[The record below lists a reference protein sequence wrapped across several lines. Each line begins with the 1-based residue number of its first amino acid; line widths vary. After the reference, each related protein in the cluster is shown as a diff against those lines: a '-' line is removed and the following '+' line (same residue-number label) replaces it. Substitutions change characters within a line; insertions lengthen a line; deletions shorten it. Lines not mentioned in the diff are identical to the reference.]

1 MPDYRI
7 YMIKNGHIAAGYDF
21 NCETDEQA
29 RAEARSMLRTYKTA
43 EVWAGTR
50 RVSVEVLDTPWAKP
64 AAAVEFIG
72 EDDGAP
78 GRDGVLGI

>member
-21 NCETDEQA
+21 SFDTDEQA
-29 RAEARSMLRTYKTA
+29 RAEARSMLGTYATA

-50 RVSVEVLDTPWAKP
+50 RVGVEVKAPEPKQP
-64 AAAVEFIG
+64 A
-72 EDDGAP
+72 
-78 GRDGVLGI
+78 